1 LGYIPTHNNN
11 KNKVIVDL
19 EGLSRMTKI
28 ILVDDHDLVRTGIRR
43 LLEDIKE
50 FEIAGEATSGEE
62 AIKLVNET
70 DPDVVLMDINMPGI
84 GGMEA
89 TRKLLSS
96 KPSLRIIIV
105 TMHQDDLFAQRLLKA
120 GAVGY
125 LTKGAK
131 IDEISHAIRETLAGR
146 RYITPDIA
154 QQLALSQFPDNESGS
169 PFDSLSERELQVMMM
184 LMEGHKVS
192 EISDKLCLSPKT
204 ISTYRQRLYNKLGV
218 QSDIELARLAMMHGV
233 IENTQLQ

>member
-1 LGYIPTHNNN
+1 
-11 KNKVIVDL
+11 
-19 EGLSRMTKI
+19 MTKI

-43 LLEDIKE
+43 LLEDIE
-50 FEIAGEATSGEE
+50 DFDVVGEATSGEE
-62 AIKLVNET
+62 AIKLVTEQ

-84 GGMEA
+84 GGLEA
-89 TRKLLSS
+89 TRKLLAN
-96 KPSLRIIIV
+96 KPALRIIIV

-154 QQLALSQFPDNESGS
+154 QQLALSQFPENESSS

-204 ISTYRQRLYNKLGV
+204 ISTYRQRLYNKLKV
-218 QSDIELARLAMMHGV
+218 QSDIELARLAMLHGV
-233 IENTQLQ
+233 IESNQLQ